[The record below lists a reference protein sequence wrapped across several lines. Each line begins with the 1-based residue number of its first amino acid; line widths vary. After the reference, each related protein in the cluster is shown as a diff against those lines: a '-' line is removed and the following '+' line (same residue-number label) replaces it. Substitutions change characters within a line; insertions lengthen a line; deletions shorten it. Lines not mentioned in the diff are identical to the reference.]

1 MGKLAGDG
9 NIKLYVKCTVQETG
23 QSYATQDVV
32 ELRKPKLAVTV
43 RRLRMKLTPQG
54 GASWHCLAGGK
65 LFSARLR
72 TACKYSRLSWL
83 APNRPGT
90 CESLEFFSNS
100 LFIMFSACLD
110 NAAEEVFPTSFQVVF
125 SPVCFGFLIRSVCLR
140 LRKRSTALII
150 LRKTRH

>member
-1 MGKLAGDG
+1 MVLKIAGGDYMGKLAGDG

-72 TACKYSRLSWL
+72 TTCKYSRLSWL

-90 CESLEFFSNS
+90 CELSSFFQTHFSLCFQPAAMTQQRKFF
-100 LFIMFSACLD
+100 
-110 NAAEEVFPTSFQVVF
+110 P
-125 SPVCFGFLIRSVCLR
+125 PVS
-140 LRKRSTALII
+140 K
-150 LRKTRH
+150 